1 MSMGQLSL
9 HIRLIQNG
17 QRPNSAGVCVIQ
29 QLSVFSY
36 DLKTGSMKALQAVW
50 PPRDNGLDCNHKSR
64 IHTYEEGPD
73 GRIQAVCK
81 G

>member
-17 QRPNSAGVCVIQ
+17 QRPNSAGVSVIQ

-50 PPRDNGLDCNHKSR
+50 PPRDNG
-64 IHTYEEGPD
+64 
-73 GRIQAVCK
+73 
-81 G
+81 